1 MKRFDPFD
9 GYTINVFLDDD
20 GEYLAH
26 FVELPNISAFGES
39 PEDALRELQTAWE
52 GVKESYQ
59 KHGEPVPVAPARKEY
74 SGQFNVRID
83 RRVHRARYRGCQG
96 RGLVKCHCFPETCQI
111 HMVTINKGL
120 VTHFIAVTFGTFI
133 PRNTQYPEHRD
144 EPYALHKVTKVPTYS
159 PHIRVSSVPKEFIR
173 SGGTHPNHPSQRD

>member
-26 FVELPNISAFGES
+26 FVELPNVSAFGES

-52 GVKESYQ
+52 GVKESYR

-83 RRVHRARYRGCQG
+83 RRVHRALAIEAAKAGVSLNAIVSQKLAR
-96 RGLVKCHCFPETCQI
+96 
-111 HMVTINKGL
+111 
-120 VTHFIAVTFGTFI
+120 
-133 PRNTQYPEHRD
+133 
-144 EPYALHKVTKVPTYS
+144 PTS
-159 PHIRVSSVPKEFIR
+159 AP
-173 SGGTHPNHPSQRD
+173 

>member
-1 MKRFDPFD
+1 MKKFDPFD

-26 FVELPNISAFGES
+26 FVELPNVSAFGES

-83 RRVHRARYRGCQG
+83 RRVHRALAIEAAKAGVSLNAIVSQKLARPTFKQRPGNPFHRSHLG
-96 RGLVKCHCFPETCQI
+96 GLHP
-111 HMVTINKGL
+111 
-120 VTHFIAVTFGTFI
+120 
-133 PRNTQYPEHRD
+133 TQYPEHRD
-144 EPYALHKVTKVPTYS
+144 EPYALHKVTKVPTSLS
-159 PHIRVSSVPKEFIR
+159 PLTINFFLYGFACPVKSSFALI
-173 SGGTHPNHPSQRD
+173 